1 MYSPKNSLP
10 NGQYGASASGV
21 IIFILVFI
29 TAVKLLLA
37 IVPAQISNYQMSKLI
52 AIELEKANS
61 QNKTAAEFMSS
72 LGKQL
77 DINGSYDAKVEDII
91 TFNNQK
97 LGQLAVHKKYS
108 ETHNFFGNVDIVN
121 RFEDDIPAVEV
132 TK

>member
-77 DINGSYDAKVEDII
+77 DINGSYNAKVEDII

-97 LGQLAVHKKYS
+97 VGQLAVHKKYS

-121 RFEDDIPAVEV
+121 RFEDDIPAVEDA
-132 TK
+132 K

>member
-37 IVPAQISNYQMSKLI
+37 IAPAQISNYQMSKLI

-97 LGQLAVHKKYS
+97 VGQLAVHKKYS

-121 RFEDDIPAVEV
+121 RFEDDIPAVEDA
-132 TK
+132 K

>member
-97 LGQLAVHKKYS
+97 VGQLAVHKKYS

-121 RFEDDIPAVEV
+121 RFEDDIPAVEDA
-132 TK
+132 K

>member
-77 DINGSYDAKVEDII
+77 DVNGSYDAKVEDII

-97 LGQLAVHKKYS
+97 VGQLAVHKKYS

-132 TK
+132 AK

>member
-97 LGQLAVHKKYS
+97 VGQLAVHKKYS

-132 TK
+132 AK